1 MKKIIFTLL
10 VLLAPVQVWASGGC
24 GQLPHCDAVDI
35 DLSNQASLQ
44 NGARLFV
51 NYCLSCHSASFMRY
65 NRLGADLGID
75 DDKLLDNLMF
85 VADFRKDPMGAP
97 AKVGNLMT
105 VAMRPEDA
113 KGWFG
118 TEPPDLSVI
127 ARSRGA
133 DWLYTYLRTF
143 YPDAKRP
150 FGVNNGA
157 FKDVAMPHVL
167 WELQGVT
174 EPVFEQVMEDG
185 KPKVDDN
192 GKPVMHLVEVK
203 VVKPGTMSTAEYD
216 NAMRDLVAYLVYMG
230 EPAKLKRYSVGMWVL
245 GYLVILFFFAY
256 ALKKEYWKDIH

>member
-1 MKKIIFTLL
+1 MKKIIFALF
-10 VLLAPVQVWASGGC
+10 VLLAPVQVYASSGC
-24 GQLPHCDAVDI
+24 GQLEHCDAADI
-35 DLSNQASLQ
+35 DLGNVESLQ
-44 NGARLFV
+44 RGAKLFV

-65 NRLGADLGID
+65 NRLGADLGIND
-75 DDKLLDNLMF
+75 DLLLENLMF
-85 VADFRKDPMGAP
+85 VADFRKDPKGAP
-97 AKVGNLMT
+97 GKVGDLMK
-105 VAMRPEDA
+105 VAMDPEDA

-118 TEPPDLSVI
+118 TPAPDLSVI

-143 YPDAKRP
+143 YPDPSRP

-174 EPVFEQVMEDG
+174 EPVFEQVMENG

-192 GKPVMHLVEVK
+192 GKPVMQLKEVR
-203 VVKPGTMSTAEYD
+203 VVKAGSMTAPEYD

-256 ALKKEYWKDIH
+256 ALKKEYWKDVH